1 MNEMD
6 LSELFGGALAH
17 AKEEHAKHIA
27 AETRE
32 IGCVPL
38 GPMVGR
44 LIKKWPSPALVEA
57 GDLDTDLMDG
67 EGALPELCLYRPGKQ
82 NMVVIRGRE
91 SLDALADLL
100 AAGGY
105 GKARRTPAPVPEEGR

>member
-1 MNEMD
+1 MD

-38 GPMVGR
+38 GPVVGR
-44 LIKKWPSPALVEA
+44 LLKKWPSPALVEA
-57 GDLDTDLMDG
+57 GDLDADLMDG
-67 EGALPELCLYRPGKQ
+67 EGALPELYLYRPGKQ
-82 NMVVIRGRE
+82 VVIVSGRE

-105 GKARRTPAPVPEEGR
+105 GKARRTPAPVPEEAR